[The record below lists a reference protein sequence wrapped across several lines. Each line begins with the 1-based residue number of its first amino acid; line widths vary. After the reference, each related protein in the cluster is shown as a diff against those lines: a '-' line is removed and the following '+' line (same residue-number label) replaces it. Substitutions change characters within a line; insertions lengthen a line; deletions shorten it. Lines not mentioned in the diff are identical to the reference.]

1 MQQNLQRENCVNWCK
16 KCNVCFDVSASEIG
30 LLLID
35 SGPSFSFSEA
45 MHCVSWWSQ
54 LSSRFLAIRCH
65 FRTSAE
71 CKAVESKL
79 SSALAIDILY
89 IEWKYS
95 RTFKDNPDCK
105 RTVTI
110 FTVFMVCPSEAFNQG
125 TGRNERLLGSL
136 RAKSVQRARHTF
148 KEKTGHS
155 MSKIHISFLNVII
168 LQIHAKG
175 WFCNPRLWRRQLPK
189 CPASM
194 QRIRKQNPNSIEK
207 GTTLAVPNDV

>member
-148 KEKTGHS
+148 KEKRVTACQRSTSVFWMLSSCKFTQRAGFVTLVFGGDNYQS
-155 MSKIHISFLNVII
+155 VLQACKEFESKTRT
-168 LQIHAKG
+168 Q
-175 WFCNPRLWRRQLPK
+175 
-189 CPASM
+189 
-194 QRIRKQNPNSIEK
+194 
-207 GTTLAVPNDV
+207 